1 MRLYLINPRNPL
13 VSLVK
18 KSRWSK
24 YCVWKPLGLLILA
37 GLTPPE
43 WEIKIIDENLDVPD
57 YDALPRVL
65 RRIWRSFR
73 RRRGL
78 LLATVSNLSFRR
90 NLRADPE
97 LHEKADVSRGQALDT
112 CVGERSSHS
121 EAAPAQ
127 ERLRGSSLMLAA
139 VASHTDPYSAADP
152 ES

>member
-97 LHEKADVSRGQALDT
+97 LHEKADNLFVFKFSP
-112 CVGERSSHS
+112 GELCPFDELPFFASD
-121 EAAPAQ
+121 A
-127 ERLRGSSLMLAA
+127 RL
-139 VASHTDPYSAADP
+139 Y
-152 ES
+152 